1 MKNFNWSNLSS
12 YSERELKAKLDQLK
26 DETEK
31 CEADYQ
37 AWKTNCDNWKKS
49 HANHP
54 NKALFEKYNK
64 EWQQTDRKL
73 QHGQKMAEQKIQ
85 KLEDEIFSRESGRPA
100 TPPSYVPPPPVPP
113 PSQRPSAWSERQ
125 FSTPPPPKVED
136 PPKQDAPIMPK
147 IDFNMLKSVV
157 EQAKKIEPKKEE
169 PSGPKPNLLETA
181 QSLIKV

>member
-1 MKNFNWSNLSS
+1 
-12 YSERELKAKLDQLK
+12 
-26 DETEK
+26 
-31 CEADYQ
+31 
-37 AWKTNCDNWKKS
+37 
-49 HANHP
+49 
-54 NKALFEKYNK
+54 
-64 EWQQTDRKL
+64 
-73 QHGQKMAEQKIQ
+73 MAESKIQ

-136 PPKQDAPIMPK
+136 SPKQEVPAMPK

-169 PSGPKPNLLETA
+169 PSGPKPNLLETR
-181 QSLIKV
+181 QSLIKVESNR